1 MTDYAAT
8 APVSSGA
15 AISQVSGT
23 ASADTVPAG
32 CTLLIFNGD
41 AAPQTVDLAI
51 GYTFDGLSPG
61 SAATPGKRRITV
73 TNATYQVVRVPSS
86 YGDAN
91 GRVALAI
98 SGATPANVKY
108 WCIGA

>member
-1 MTDYAAT
+1 MTDYAAV
-8 APVSSGA
+8 APVSAGA
-15 AISQVSGT
+15 AITQISGT

-41 AAPQTVDLAI
+41 AAPQTVDETI
-51 GYTFDGLSPG
+51 GYLFDGLSPG
-61 SAATPGKRRITV
+61 SAATPGKRRLTI
-73 TNATYQVVRVPSS
+73 TNATYQLVRVPRE

-108 WCIGA
+108 WVVGA